1 MDETHKIY
9 IDRLRRGASETI
21 DLEFEPSFMNVQDKE
36 LVFDKPIHLEGEAY
50 LAEND
55 LIIKI
60 SIHTEAQ
67 MTCSIC
73 NKLSPYTVDIKDLTH
88 VIPID
93 EIKGHIFELPPFIR
107 EAILLEVP
115 FVVECSNGKCP
126 ERSQIQKFLA
136 DPKKKKE
143 TDEGYR
149 PFKDL

>member
-1 MDETHKIY
+1 MEETHKIY
-9 IDRLRRGASETI
+9 IDRLRKGLSEQI
-21 DLEFEPSFMNVQDKE
+21 ELDLEPSFMKVQEKE
-36 LVFDKPIHLEGEAY
+36 LIFDKPIHIEGEAY

-60 SIHTEAQ
+60 SITTVAK

-73 NKLSPYTVDIKDLTH
+73 NKLSPYTIDIKDLTH
-88 VIPID
+88 VVPID

-136 DPKKKKE
+136 DPKKKQ

>member
-1 MDETHKIY
+1 MEETHKIY
-9 IDRLRRGASETI
+9 IDRLRKGLSEQI
-21 DLEFEPSFMNVQDKE
+21 ELDLEPSFMKVQEKE
-36 LVFDKPIHLEGEAY
+36 LKFDKPIHIEGEAY

-60 SIHTEAQ
+60 SITTEAK
-67 MTCSIC
+67 MMCSIC
-73 NKLSPYTVDIKDLTH
+73 NKLSPYTIDIKDLTH
-88 VIPID
+88 VVPID

-136 DPKKKKE
+136 DPKKKQ

>member
-1 MDETHKIY
+1 MEETHKIY
-9 IDRLRRGASETI
+9 IDRLKKGAVEHI
-21 DLEFEPSFMNVQDKE
+21 KLELDPSFMMVQEKE
-36 LVFDKPIHLEGEAY
+36 LKFETPIYIEGEAY

-55 LIIKI
+55 LVIKI
-60 SIHTEAQ
+60 SISTIAKII
-67 MTCSIC
+67 CSIC
-73 NKLSPYTVDIKDLTH
+73 NKLSPYPIEIKDLTH
-88 VIPID
+88 IVSLD
-93 EIKGHIFELPPFIR
+93 EIKGHIFDLPPFIR

-136 DPKKKKE
+136 DPKKKQ

>member
-1 MDETHKIY
+1 MEETHKIY
-9 IDRLRRGASETI
+9 IDRLRKGASERI
-21 DLEFEPSFMNVQDKE
+21 HLDLDPSFMNVQEKE
-36 LVFDKPIHLEGEAY
+36 LVFDKPIHLDGEAY
-50 LAEND
+50 LAENE

-60 SIHTEAQ
+60 SIRTEAQ

-73 NKLSPYTVDIKDLTH
+73 NKLSPYAIEIKDLTH
-88 VIPID
+88 VVPID
-93 EIKGHIFELPPFIR
+93 EIKGHIFELPPFLR

-136 DPKKKKE
+136 DPKKKQA
-143 TDEGYR
+143 DEGYR

>member
-1 MDETHKIY
+1 MEETHKIY
-9 IDRLRRGASETI
+9 IDRLRKGASEQI
-21 DLEFEPSFMNVQDKE
+21 DLSLNPSFMKVQEKD

-50 LAEND
+50 LAED
-55 LIIKI
+55 ELIIKI
-60 SIHTEAQ
+60 SINTEAQ
-67 MTCSIC
+67 LICSIC
-73 NKLSPYTVDIKDLTH
+73 NKLSPYTIDIKDLTH

-136 DPKKKKE
+136 DPEKKL
-143 TDEGYR
+143 TDEGFR